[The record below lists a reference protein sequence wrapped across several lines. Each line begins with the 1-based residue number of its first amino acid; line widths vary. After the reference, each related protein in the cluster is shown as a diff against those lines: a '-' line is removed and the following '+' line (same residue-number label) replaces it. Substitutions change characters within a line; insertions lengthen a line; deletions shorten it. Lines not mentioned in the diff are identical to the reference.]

1 MLLILQ
7 RATPILV
14 VVSLLAGCSGGNDT
28 LGGSGQETGGQNGPD
43 TISDSGVP
51 NDGEQDGPNVSE
63 ILMAPAGDITHY
75 GALSV
80 ADDVGVASDL
90 VASFYQLDSGVSS
103 EFLSSMFSGESA
115 MCQVQDDG
123 VIDFEEISAGF
134 VPSIPGIRTRPVSA
148 GQAIVLTD
156 VSGTYATLEE
166 RPAAGFIFY
175 DLANPSMLPE
185 GSVPQGL
192 RVSVEGSAD
201 IPQITAALVPDIT
214 TLSAANPSA
223 TDNIAVGTQFT
234 WEPSDDQT
242 AMIRIFSSTAGGF
255 FLEDGVT
262 VTCVVPDTG
271 SFRFPAATQ
280 ALLGDDFNGSPA
292 LMSRI
297 VVNPVQTGSSLFY
310 VIRESFR

>member
-43 TISDSGVP
+43 TVGDSGVP

-90 VASFYQLDSGVSS
+90 VASFYQLDSGISS

-148 GQAIVLTD
+148 GQAIVLTEA
-156 VSGTYATLEE
+156 SGTYATLEE

-175 DLANPSMLPE
+175 DLANP
-185 GSVPQGL
+185 
-192 RVSVEGSAD
+192 
-201 IPQITAALVPDIT
+201 
-214 TLSAANPSA
+214 
-223 TDNIAVGTQFT
+223 